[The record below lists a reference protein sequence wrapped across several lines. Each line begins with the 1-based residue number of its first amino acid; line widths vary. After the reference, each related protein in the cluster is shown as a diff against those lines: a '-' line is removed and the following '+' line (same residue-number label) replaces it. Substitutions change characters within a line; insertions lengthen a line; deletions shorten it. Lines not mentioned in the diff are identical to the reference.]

1 MMMNKEH
8 TVIGSVSLVGAGPG
22 DPNLLTVKA
31 MKAIKG
37 ADVIVYDNL
46 VSEGIRALFPAH
58 CQRVYVGKAKGCHS
72 YKQEEIN
79 QLIANFAL
87 DGQTVCRVKGGD
99 SFVFGRGGEE
109 MLFLAK
115 LGVDVNVVPGITAA
129 SGCTTYSNIPLT
141 HRGLA
146 QGCTF
151 ITAHADKRLEINW
164 NALAQLN
171 QTLVIYMGLTKAPQ
185 IQQQL
190 TSAGME
196 TDKPVA
202 IIENGCTPQQR
213 TIVGQ
218 LSELAELT
226 SRHAIK
232 SPALI
237 VIGDV
242 VNVASQMEWLQ
253 QLNDKNT
260 TPLSEPSLLKSA

>member
-1 MMMNKEH
+1 MMN
-8 TVIGSVSLVGAGPG
+8 TQNSVIGNVSLVGAGPG
-22 DPNLLTVKA
+22 DPDLLTI
-31 MKAIKG
+31 KAIKAIER

-46 VSEGIRALFPAH
+46 VSNGIRALFPAH
-58 CQRVYVGKAKGCHS
+58 CNLVYVGKAKGCHS

-87 DGQTVCRVKGGD
+87 DAKNVCRVKGGD

-115 LGVDVNVVPGITAA
+115 LGINVSVVPGITAA
-129 SGCTTYSNIPLT
+129 SGCSTYSNIPLT

-151 ITAHADKRLEINW
+151 ITAHADKKLEINW
-164 NALAQLN
+164 SALAQLN
-171 QTLVIYMGLTKAPQ
+171 QTLVIYMGLTKAPL

-190 TSAGME
+190 ISSGMNA
-196 TDKPVA
+196 DKPVA

-213 TIVGQ
+213 TIIGHLTE
-218 LSELAELT
+218 LSELV
-226 SRHAIK
+226 SRHSVK

-242 VNVASQMEWLQ
+242 VKVADQMQWLQ
-253 QLNDKNT
+253 QLNNKNMEV
-260 TPLSEPSLLKSA
+260 LSESSLLKSA

>member
-1 MMMNKEH
+1 MNTEH
-8 TVIGSVSLVGAGPG
+8 SVIGSVSLVGAGPG
-22 DPNLLTVKA
+22 DPDLLTVKA
-31 MKAIKG
+31 LKAIER

-46 VSEGIRALFPAH
+46 VSEDVRALFPVH
-58 CQRVYVGKAKGCHS
+58 CKLVYVGKAKGCHS

-87 DGQTVCRVKGGD
+87 DAKTVCRVKGGD

-109 MLFLAK
+109 MLFLTK
-115 LGVDVNVVPGITAA
+115 LGISVDVVPGITAA
-129 SGCTTYSNIPLT
+129 SGCSTYSNIPLT

-151 ITAHADKRLEINW
+151 ITAHADKELEINW

-171 QTLVIYMGLTKAPQ
+171 QTLVIYMGLTKAPL
-185 IQQQL
+185 IQEQL
-190 TSAGME
+190 ISSGMNS
-196 TDKPVA
+196 DKPVA

-218 LSELAELT
+218 LSDLSELI
-226 SRHAIK
+226 SRHSIK

-242 VNVASQMEWLQ
+242 VSVANQMDWLQ
-253 QLNDKNT
+253 QLNNKNT
-260 TPLSEPSLLKSA
+260 EALSESRLLKSA